1 MCRLRQ
7 VSRETPEPRAQAP
20 SEFGSRLRW
29 PEGGRRMKVLVADD
43 DLVTRRLLEAT
54 LQSWGYDVCAAAD
67 GAEALHI
74 LEEGLPPD
82 IALLDWMMPERD
94 GLEVCRIICACPQTV
109 PTYVIL
115 LTALGGRQNII
126 QGLQAGADD
135 YITKPFDREELRARL
150 EVGRRIVELQRSLAE
165 RVRQLE
171 DALARVKQL
180 QGLVPICSYCKKIRN
195 DRNYWQQLESYLS
208 DHSEAQFSH
217 GICPECYEKFVKPEL
232 EKLPGLSDESP

>member
-1 MCRLRQ
+1 MIR
-7 VSRETPEPRAQAP
+7 
-20 SEFGSRLRW
+20 
-29 PEGGRRMKVLVADD
+29 
-43 DLVTRRLLEAT
+43 
-54 LQSWGYDVCAAAD
+54 
-67 GAEALHI
+67 
-74 LEEGLPPD
+74 
-82 IALLDWMMPERD
+82 
-94 GLEVCRIICACPQTV
+94 ACPRTV

-115 LTALGGRQNII
+115 LTALGGRQNVI
-126 QGLQAGADD
+126 QGLHAGADD

-171 DALARVKQL
+171 VALARVKQL

-217 GICPECYEKFVKPEL
+217 GICPECYERFVRPEL
-232 EKLPGLSDESP
+232 DKLPGLSDKNP